1 MSEILLYPSPDICDS
16 RQRPV
21 HGELKIINS
30 KLELATLNRLDLE
43 LFYNRVGLG
52 YDHPENL
59 SLRNTLET
67 YIGREEVKTYYV
79 SVKNGGEE
87 DNILMIVTGQVEL
100 KNDGSQNK
108 SNLMLTSVIYDKA
121 HLSKGDIKVALSEI
135 EYRAKIQGFEKL
147 SILTTPDNNFEMAQ
161 LLKSYTRS
169 YVDGIS
175 TLHQK
180 YLNSETK

>member
-1 MSEILLYPSPDICDS
+1 
-16 RQRPV
+16 
-21 HGELKIINS
+21 
-30 KLELATLNRLDLE
+30 
-43 LFYNRVGLG
+43 
-52 YDHPENL
+52 
-59 SLRNTLET
+59 
-67 YIGREEVKTYYV
+67 
-79 SVKNGGEE
+79 
-87 DNILMIVTGQVEL
+87 
-100 KNDGSQNK
+100 
-108 SNLMLTSVIYDKA
+108 MLTSVIYDKA